1 MRREYLVEST
11 KSDEC
16 ATCQSRMG
24 LGIAL
29 GAGIGA
35 AIGAAID
42 DVASGMAVGIAVG
55 VALGAILNRCCRDT
69 SDEVSGQ
76 ETTDA

>member
-1 MRREYLVEST
+1 MRREYLVESM

-16 ATCQSRMG
+16 ATCRSRMG
-24 LGIAL
+24 LGVAL

-35 AIGAAID
+35 AIGAAIE
-42 DVASGMAVGIAVG
+42 DVASGMGIGIPVG
-55 VALGAILNRCCRDT
+55 VALGAILNRYCRGT
-69 SDEVSGQ
+69 SDEVSAQ